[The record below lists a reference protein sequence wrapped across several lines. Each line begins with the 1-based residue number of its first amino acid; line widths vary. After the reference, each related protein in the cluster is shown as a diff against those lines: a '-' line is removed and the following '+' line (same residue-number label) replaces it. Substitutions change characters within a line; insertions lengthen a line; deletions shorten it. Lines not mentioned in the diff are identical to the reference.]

1 MELFCKSI
9 INETPELA
17 AQGVRVRIIG
27 DKKPFPPKK

>member
-1 MELFCKSI
+1 MELFCKSV

-27 DKKPFPPKK
+27 DKSRFPEK